1 MNTTNETLSNGHN
14 GFNSSA
20 IDVQTNTNIEIIDGT
35 IPLILDFRHAG
46 YSMPNIEKMGVSE
59 NWWNPESSSRRHEAC
74 DWGTKELSEDI
85 LRLFPETLRPTIV
98 RTDISRLYADL
109 DRIETE
115 AIIDHSV
122 ETGETIPG
130 NQNLAHEETEK
141 RLAFYRSYNKA
152 RDDAAQALIEK
163 HGHVGIVAIHSF
175 TEIYRDQRRERRPG
189 VIGTDNPLTRFLTQD
204 FGSIGG
210 APYKNHHPYDLR
222 TSQTNVSEEVS
233 QRANTWNANIEFPES
248 LLATT
253 ELREEQAMQLLVRV
267 YALAGLDHDLKRLL
281 NRNHRQREPHQTAP
295 VEGFGN
301 AAPILEKV

>member
-1 MNTTNETLSNGHN
+1 MNTTNETLSNGN
-14 GFNSSA
+14 GGFNPSA
-20 IDVQTNTNIEIIDGT
+20 TKAQTNTSIEIIDGT

-46 YSMPNIEKMGVSE
+46 HRMPNIEKMGVSE
-59 NWWNPESSSRRHEAC
+59 NWWSPESPSRRHEAC
-74 DWGTKELSEDI
+74 DWGTQELSDDI
-85 LRLFPETLRPTIV
+85 LRLFPGTLRPTIV
-98 RTDISRLYADL
+98 RTDISRLYVDL

-122 ETGETIPG
+122 ETEQPIPG
-130 NQNLAHEETEK
+130 NQDLSLEETEK

-267 YALAGLDHDLKRLL
+267 YALAGLGHDLKRLL
-281 NRNHRQREPHQTAP
+281 NRSHGQREPHQTTS
-295 VEGFGN
+295 VGGFGN
-301 AAPILEKV
+301 GTPILEKV